1 MSVVGSWL
9 NGELLSAYDV
19 LHEYHDP
26 AEGKESMKDQKH
38 LNNLMEIM
46 RTSVLCSNARYDEA
60 DRTKPSKERKVL
72 HQSFELKHC

>member
-26 AEGKESMKDQKH
+26 AEGKESMKDQK
-38 LNNLMEIM
+38 NLQKPYGDYENL
-46 RTSVLCSNARYDEA
+46 SVS
-60 DRTKPSKERKVL
+60 
-72 HQSFELKHC
+72 QSL